1 MTVTTTK
8 RPGMLPGRFRVP
20 PPRKLATMNAT
31 PPRVVG
37 LDPSLT
43 AAATV
48 HADGTMDLN
57 GITGLAT
64 AARGMEYRLNGLEKL
79 ASEIIMSATNTRP
92 PDIGPAP
99 VLAVMEL
106 LPPAGTRSDSERGW
120 LWWEIARRLRAHGV
134 PLLPVSVATIKKY
147 ATGKGNAPKSAM
159 IEATV
164 RRMPALET
172 GGDDNL
178 CDAAWAMAIGC
189 ALLGHPIVEVPAV
202 NRAALAKLVLPSGN
216 YLPRRD

>member
-1 MTVTTTK
+1 
-8 RPGMLPGRFRVP
+8 
-20 PPRKLATMNAT
+20 MNTA

-48 HADGTMDLN
+48 HADGTMHLA
-57 GITGLAT
+57 GITGLTT

-79 ASEIIMSATNTRP
+79 ASDIITSATNTRP
-92 PDIGPAP
+92 PDIGPKP

-106 LPPAGTRSDSERGW
+106 LPPTGTRSNSERGW
-120 LWWEIARRLRAHGV
+120 LWWEIARQLRAHGI
-134 PLLPVSVATIKKY
+134 PLLSVPVATIKKF
-147 ATGKGNAPKSAM
+147 ATGKGGASKSAM

-164 RRMPALET
+164 RRMPHLQT

-178 CDAAWAMAIGC
+178 CDAAWACEIGC
-189 ALLGHPIVEVPAV
+189 AMLGYPTVELPTV
-202 NRAALAKLVLPSGN
+202 NRSALAKLVLPPGN
-216 YLPRRD
+216 YPPNPGV